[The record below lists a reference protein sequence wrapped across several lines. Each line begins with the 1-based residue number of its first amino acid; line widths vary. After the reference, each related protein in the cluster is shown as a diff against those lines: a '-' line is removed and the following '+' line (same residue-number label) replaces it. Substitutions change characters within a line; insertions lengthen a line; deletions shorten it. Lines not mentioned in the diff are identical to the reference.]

1 MLKDIYNETI
11 TIFNKLRR
19 DDSVTGRDVWHKT
32 VIKNAA
38 WYTDSA
44 RSAGGSAV
52 YIGSYIT
59 ILIPFENNYLP
70 YIEWKKPGMQDDYY
84 TMSLSDYVVKGEV
97 TENITADNIVKTLEK
112 YGEDVC
118 LVKHHNELHDR
129 FGATVQLKIQ
139 GV

>member
-70 YIEWKKPGMQDDYY
+70 YIEWKKPGMQDGYY

>member
-19 DDSVTGRDVWHKT
+19 DDSITGRDVWHKT
-32 VIKNAA
+32 VIHNAA

-70 YIEWKKPGMQDDYY
+70 YIEWKKPGMQDGHY

-97 TENITADNIVKTLEK
+97 TESITADNIVKTLEK

-118 LVKHHNELHDR
+118 LVKHHNELHNR